1 MIINNFQ
8 EIQAWQKAR
17 ELSIE
22 IYKEFGGIKDFGF
35 KDQITRASVSVM
47 NNIAEGFGRSSSK
60 EFIRFLTFSK
70 ASAIEVQSMLIL
82 AQDLNY
88 ISKEKYTNL
97 IKTTTETQNL
107 IGGFINYLTQF
118 NRKTDQP
125 KNRRTEKPKN

>member
-1 MIINNFQ
+1 MNINSFQ
-8 EIQAWQKAR
+8 DIQAWQKAR

-35 KDQITRASVSVM
+35 KDQINRASVSVM
-47 NNIAEGFGRSSSK
+47 NNIAEGFGRSNNK

-88 ISKEKYTNL
+88 ISKEKYTHL
-97 IKTTTETQNL
+97 IKTATETQNL

-118 NRKTDQP
+118 NRKTDQL
-125 KNRRTEKPKN
+125 KN